1 MMSLINTGK
10 NKGTG
15 VRVMALMVAKHR
27 KGMSIASMDFDL
39 IVDIPMRDS
48 IMANRMFKDY
58 LVMKM
63 VTFHIPGKLEF
74 SFEGKLVDKPLHM
87 ISVLGMSGPPV
98 RTSFVQGRS
107 LPSSPSL
114 DRSSKRHSTRSQET
128 WPNEKFSPSCQA
140 LLDEISYSTHM
151 STKRRHDRKSQL
163 SDAIR
168 ARLGPQAPCME
179 RIPHVAVAQELYPGP
194 STTTVMPE
202 WPSHPPT

>member
-15 VRVMALMVAKHR
+15 VRVMALMIAKHR

-63 VTFHIPGKLEF
+63 VTFHIPASSLLKKGC
-74 SFEGKLVDKPLHM
+74 
-87 ISVLGMSGPPV
+87 
-98 RTSFVQGRS
+98 QGFFAYE
-107 LPSSPSL
+107 
-114 DRSSKRHSTRSQET
+114 ET
-128 WPNEKFSPSCQA
+128 WPDEKFSPSCQA

-194 STTTVMPE
+194 STTMVMPE